1 MVFQSLAPSRAGI
14 ATRLVGWFLVIS
26 LVPCALV
33 TLVTGL
39 LSRSALEATVRQRLV
54 AIASA
59 KADQVEAFV
68 EERRGDIQ
76 VAGTAPSVVEAVAR
90 LDQLARDGKADAD
103 EAGREVGQAQARE
116 VLARIVDIYG
126 YENAYLFN
134 LEGALL
140 ASFKPGLDPGA
151 SILTGPLKETQF
163 ADVFRR
169 SRALLQA
176 TTSDFQAYPGR
187 RDPAAFVGGP
197 VSREERPVGVLLL
210 EFGNEAM
217 FRAVNDFGGLG
228 ETGETVVA
236 MQAGD
241 DLTFV
246 APTRF
251 DASAGFRRRVKL
263 GSAGEASLQDAV
275 RGGRG
280 YGESVDYRGR
290 PVVSAWSYL
299 PSLRWGMEVK
309 QDSAEAF
316 ALITRQRQVVAALAA
331 ATVLAVA
338 LVALVLARTITR
350 PIREAALVAERVASG
365 DLTATIVGDAPG
377 ESGMLIRAVRS
388 MTQDLR
394 SLIGRI
400 QKSSVALMSTA
411 TEIAATARQQGEA
424 VSDYGASTSQAAAAV
439 KQISATS
446 RELLKTM
453 DEVNDVA
460 AHTAR
465 MASDGRGSL
474 DEMGRS
480 MRQLAES
487 TGSIGSKLSV
497 ISERA
502 ANINLAVTTIAKVA
516 DQTNL
521 LSINAA
527 IEAEK
532 AGEYGLGFLVV
543 AREIRRLA
551 DQTAVATLDIE
562 RMVKEMQY
570 SVSAGVMEMD
580 KFSDQVR
587 QGVGEVAQIGDQL
600 GGIIAAVQGLTGR
613 FDQVHEGMR
622 VQSQGADQ
630 IREAVTRLS
639 EGAHQTSVSLREF
652 NKATDHLREAVGGLK
667 DEVSRFTVGHPEP
680 TTPG

>member
-1 MVFQSLAPSRAGI
+1 MVSHTNVTRRGSI
-14 ATRLVGWFLVIS
+14 ATRLIAWFLAIA
-26 LVPCALV
+26 LVPCVAITV
-33 TLVTGL
+33 ITGF
-39 LSRSALEATVRQRLV
+39 LSRSALEATVRQRLESL
-54 AIASA
+54 ARARA
-59 KADQVEAFV
+59 KQVDAFV
-68 EERRGDIQ
+68 DERRGDAQ
-76 VAGTAPSVVEAVAR
+76 VSGASPSVIRAITNLDALVGAGKSGNPDYDREAEEAR
-90 LDQLARDGKADAD
+90 TTLSRLI
-103 EAGREVGQAQARE
+103 ET
-116 VLARIVDIYG
+116 YS

-134 LEGALL
+134 LDGVSLV
-140 ASFKPGLDPGA
+140 SFKPGLDAGPSLPA
-151 SILTGPLKETQF
+151 GPLKETQF
-163 ADVFRR
+163 ADVFERCK
-169 SRALLQA
+169 LGLQP
-176 TTSDFQAYPGR
+176 TLSDFQIYPGR
-187 RDPAAFVGGP
+187 RDPTIFVGGP
-197 VSREERPVGVLLL
+197 VLGEGRLIGVIVF
-210 EFGNEAM
+210 EFGNNEM
-217 FRAVNDFGGLG
+217 FRVATDNTGLG
-228 ETGETVVA
+228 DSGETVLA
-236 MQAGD
+236 MRTGD
-241 DLTFV
+241 ELTFV
-246 APTRF
+246 APTLF
-251 DASAGFRRRVKL
+251 DPSAGFRRRVKF
-263 GSAGEASLQDAV
+263 GSTEEADLQDAV

-280 YGESVDYRGR
+280 YGESVDYRGE
-290 PVVSAWSYL
+290 PVVSAWTYL
-299 PSLRWGMEVK
+299 ASVRWGLAIK
-309 QDSAEAF
+309 QDTREAF
-316 ALITRQRQVVAALAA
+316 ELIARQRQVAAGLVGF
-331 ATVLAVA
+331 TILAVG
-338 LVALVLARTITR
+338 LVALIVARSITR
-350 PIREAALVAERVASG
+350 PIREAALVAEQIASG
-365 DLTATIVGDAPG
+365 DLTATVEGDAPG
-377 ESGMLIRAVRS
+377 ESGMLLRSVRK
-388 MTQDLR
+388 MTEDLR

-400 QKSSVALMSTA
+400 QRSSVTLMSTA
-411 TEIAATARQQGEA
+411 TEIAATSRQQGEA

-453 DEVNDVA
+453 DEVNEVA
-460 AHTAR
+460 AHTAQ
-465 MASDGRGSL
+465 MAAEGRGSL

-480 MRQLAES
+480 MGLLAES

-600 GGIIAAVQGLTGR
+600 GGIISSVQGLTGR

-639 EGAHQTSVSLREF
+639 EGAHQTSISLREF

-667 DEVSRFTVGHPEP
+667 EEVSRFTIGHPE
-680 TTPG
+680 TT